1 MNSNIL
7 YFNIRSKECQQLS
20 NNADLVVSLPFS
32 IDILDDEWLQ
42 IEVISAE
49 IPLSFYNI
57 SSALQNN
64 IFSFYIFGTINL
76 TIPNGNYT
84 VDTLIA
90 NINSQ
95 TLNFQLSYNETLNKK
110 KSGDVYEGL
119 FKNGL
124 KHGEGA
130 EKFSI

>member
-1 MNSNIL
+1 MNSDIL

-32 IDILDDEWLQ
+32 IDILDNEWLQ

-64 IFSFYIFGTINL
+64 TFNYTKTPSGTISL
-76 TIPNGNYT
+76 IIPDGNYT
-84 VDTLIA
+84 VDSLMSTI
-90 NINSQ
+90 
-95 TLNFQLSYNETLNKK
+95 
-110 KSGDVYEGL
+110 
-119 FKNGL
+119 NGL
-124 KHGEGA
+124 QND
-130 EKFSI
+130 FLLNLRP